1 LDHRILV
8 TLEDW
13 SGGYGTCFS
22 FLLLGGDVMSGLK
35 GRFDCFVGIDVS
47 KDKFDTYGI
56 TGDEAQLFQFSTT
69 MDRKGF
75 DKLKGHLATVSI
87 SSVLIGMEST
97 ASYHINLFSYLISE
111 GYNVIIINPLLIS
124 NYVKMQLRKTKTD
137 KKDAVVI
144 AQFLLANGDTLIQ
157 RATPALISDLRDLS
171 RQRESLVDE
180 MTFLKIE
187 IKRLLNLTFP
197 ELEHMTGIFTKSILK
212 LLQRYPSAFALR
224 DADLGQVSQMLIA
237 DSYGHKREAF
247 AAALIKAAHLSV
259 GTNSPAKETIL
270 KQKIMLL
277 LHLEDALHEITGMLI
292 EMSRKLMEEDI
303 NIMTSIKGIGDKTAA
318 NFLIEMGGDIN
329 RYDRS
334 GKIIAM
340 AGLDPAIY
348 QSGKHEGKGRIT
360 KRGNR
365 HLRRI
370 IWLMTTGVIHY
381 SDIFKAYYL
390 KRRKEGLPYKM
401 AVLATA
407 HKLIRVIYAMLTQRT
422 AFCPQL
428 NS

>member
-1 LDHRILV
+1 
-8 TLEDW
+8 
-13 SGGYGTCFS
+13 
-22 FLLLGGDVMSGLK
+22 MSGLK
-35 GRFDCFVGIDVS
+35 GSFKGFVGIDVS
-47 KDKFDTYGI
+47 KDKFDACGI
-56 TGDEAQLFQFSTT
+56 TGEESKLFQFSAT

-75 DKLKGHLATVSI
+75 DKLKGHLAAVSI

-97 ASYHINLFSYLISE
+97 ASYHVNLFSYLVSE
-111 GYNVIIINPLLIS
+111 GYKVLIINPLLIS

-144 AQFLLANGDTLIQ
+144 AQFLLVNGDTLIQ
-157 RATPALISDLRDLS
+157 RATPSLISDLRDLS

-180 MTFLKIE
+180 MTALKSG
-187 IKRLLNLTFP
+187 IKRLLNVTFP

-212 LLQRYPSAFALR
+212 LLQQYPSAFALR
-224 DADLGQVSQMLIA
+224 DANLGQLSQMLIA

-247 AAALIKAAHLSV
+247 AAEIIKAAHSSI
-259 GTNSPAKETIL
+259 GSKSPAKDMIL
-270 KQKIMLL
+270 KQKIALL
-277 LHLEDALHEITGMLI
+277 LHLEDALQEITGMLI
-292 EMSRKLMEEDI
+292 EMSRKLMEEEI
-303 NIMTSIKGIGDKTAA
+303 NIMTSIKGIGNKAAA

-329 RYDRS
+329 QYEHS

-340 AGLDPAIY
+340 AGLDPAVY

-365 HLRRI
+365 HLRKI
-370 IWLMTTGVIHY
+370 IWLMTTKVIQY
-381 SDIFKAYYL
+381 TDIFNVYYL

-407 HKLIRVIYAMLTQRT
+407 HKLIRVIYAMLTQRIT
-422 AFCPQL
+422 FCPQV

>member
-1 LDHRILV
+1 
-8 TLEDW
+8 
-13 SGGYGTCFS
+13 
-22 FLLLGGDVMSGLK
+22 MSGLK
-35 GRFDCFVGIDVS
+35 GSFDCFVGIDIS
-47 KDKFDTYGI
+47 KDKFDACGI
-56 TGDEAQLFQFSTT
+56 TREEAKLFQISAT

-75 DKLKGHLATVSI
+75 EKLKKHLAAVSI

-97 ASYHINLFSYLISE
+97 ASYHVNLFSYLASE
-111 GYNVIIINPLLIS
+111 GYRVILINPLLIS

-144 AQFLLANGDTLIQ
+144 AQFLVANGDTLIQ
-157 RATPALISDLRDLS
+157 RATPSLISDLRDLS

-180 MTFLKIE
+180 MTSLKIE
-187 IKRLLNLTFP
+187 IKQLLNITFP
-197 ELEHMTGIFTKSILK
+197 ELEHMVGIFTKSILK
-212 LLQRYPSAFALR
+212 LLQQYPSAFALR
-224 DADLGQVSQMLIA
+224 DADPGQLSQMLIA

-247 AAALIKAAHLSV
+247 AAALIKAAHSSV
-259 GTNSPAKETIL
+259 GTNSTAKEMII
-270 KQKIMLL
+270 KQKIALL
-277 LHLEDALHEITGMLI
+277 LHLEDALQEITAMLM
-292 EMSRKLMEEDI
+292 EMARKLMEEDI

-318 NFLIEMGGDIN
+318 NFLVEMGGDIN
-329 RYDRS
+329 QFERS

-340 AGLDPAIY
+340 AGLDPAVY
-348 QSGKHEGKGRIT
+348 QSGNHEGKGRIT

-370 IWLMTTGVIHY
+370 IWMMTTRVIQY
-381 SDIFKAYYL
+381 CDVFKAYYL
-390 KRRKEGLPYKM
+390 KRRKEGLPYKK

-422 AFCPQL
+422 TFCPQV

>member
-1 LDHRILV
+1 
-8 TLEDW
+8 
-13 SGGYGTCFS
+13 
-22 FLLLGGDVMSGLK
+22 MSGLK
-35 GRFDCFVGIDVS
+35 GSFDCFVGIDVS
-47 KDKFDTYGI
+47 KDKFDACGI
-56 TGDEAQLFQFSTT
+56 IGDEVKLFQFSAT

-75 DKLKGHLATVSI
+75 EKLKGHLAAVSI

-97 ASYHINLFSYLISE
+97 ASYYVNLFSYLVSE
-111 GYNVIIINPLLIS
+111 GYKVLLINPLLIS

-144 AQFLLANGDTLIQ
+144 AQFLLTNGDTLIQ
-157 RATPALISDLRDLS
+157 RATPSLISDHRDLS

-180 MTFLKIE
+180 MTALKSE
-187 IKRLLNLTFP
+187 IKRLLNITFP
-197 ELEHMTGIFTKSILK
+197 ELEHMAGIFTKSILK
-212 LLQRYPSAFALR
+212 LLQQYPSAFALR
-224 DADLGQVSQMLIA
+224 DANLGQLSQMLIA

-247 AAALIKAAHLSV
+247 AEALIKAAHSSI
-259 GTNSPAKETIL
+259 GTNSTAKDMIL
-270 KQKIMLL
+270 KQKIALL
-277 LHLEDALHEITGMLI
+277 LHLEDALQEITEMLI

-329 RYDRS
+329 QYERS
-334 GKIIAM
+334 GKVIAM
-340 AGLDPAIY
+340 AGLDPAVY
-348 QSGKHEGKGRIT
+348 QSGKHEGRGRIT

-370 IWLMTTGVIHY
+370 IWMMTTRVIQY
-381 SDIFKAYYL
+381 TDIFKVYYL
-390 KRRKEGLPYKM
+390 KRREEGLPYKM

-422 AFCPQL
+422 TFCPQV

>member
-1 LDHRILV
+1 
-8 TLEDW
+8 
-13 SGGYGTCFS
+13 
-22 FLLLGGDVMSGLK
+22 MSGLK
-35 GRFDCFVGIDVS
+35 GNGDSFVGIDVS
-47 KDKFDTYGI
+47 KDKFDACGI
-56 TGDEAQLFQFSTT
+56 TGDEAKLFQFSAT
-69 MDRKGF
+69 MDRQGF
-75 DKLKGHLATVSI
+75 EKLKGHLAAVSI

-97 ASYHINLFSYLISE
+97 ASYHVNLFSYLVSE
-111 GYNVIIINPLLIS
+111 GYKVILVNPLLIS

-144 AQFLLANGDTLIQ
+144 AQFLLTNGDTLIQ
-157 RATPALISDLRDLS
+157 RATPSLIADLRDLS

-180 MTFLKIE
+180 MTSLKIE
-187 IKRLLNLTFP
+187 IKQLLNIIFP
-197 ELEHMTGIFTKSILK
+197 ELEHMVGIFTKSILK
-212 LLQRYPSAFALR
+212 LLQKYPSAFALR
-224 DADLGQVSQMLIA
+224 DADLGQLSQMLIA
-237 DSYGHKREAF
+237 NSYGHKREAF
-247 AAALIKAAHLSV
+247 AAELIKAAHSSI
-259 GTNSPAKETIL
+259 GTKNPAKDMIL
-270 KQKIMLL
+270 KQKIALL
-277 LHLEDALHEITGMLI
+277 RHLEDALQEITGMLI

-329 RYDRS
+329 QYERS

-340 AGLDPAIY
+340 AGLDPAVY

-370 IWLMTTGVIHY
+370 IWLMTTKVIQY
-381 SDIFKAYYL
+381 TDIFNVYYL

-422 AFCPQL
+422 TFCPQV

>member
-1 LDHRILV
+1 
-8 TLEDW
+8 
-13 SGGYGTCFS
+13 
-22 FLLLGGDVMSGLK
+22 MSGLK
-35 GRFDCFVGIDVS
+35 GSFNGFVGIDVS
-47 KDKFDTYGI
+47 KDKFDACGI
-56 TGDEAQLFQFSTT
+56 TGDETKLFQFSTT
-69 MDRKGF
+69 MDRQGF
-75 DKLKGHLATVSI
+75 EKLKGHLAAVSI

-97 ASYHINLFSYLISE
+97 ASYHVNLFSYLVSE
-111 GYNVIIINPLLIS
+111 GYKVLLINPLLIS

-157 RATPALISDLRDLS
+157 RATPSLISDLRDLS

-180 MTFLKIE
+180 MTALKNE
-187 IKRLLNLTFP
+187 IKRLLNITFP
-197 ELEHMTGIFTKSILK
+197 ELEHMAGIFTKSILK
-212 LLQRYPSAFALR
+212 LLQQHPSAFALR
-224 DADLGQVSQMLIA
+224 SADLVQLSQMLIA

-247 AAALIKAAHLSV
+247 AAALIKAAHSSI
-259 GTNSPAKETIL
+259 GTNSTAKEMIL
-270 KQKIMLL
+270 KQKIALL
-277 LHLEDALHEITGMLI
+277 LHLENALQEITYMLI

-303 NIMTSIKGIGDKTAA
+303 TIMTSIKGIGDKTAA

-329 RYDRS
+329 QYERS

-340 AGLDPAIY
+340 AGLDPAVY

-370 IWLMTTGVIHY
+370 IWMMTTRVIHY
-381 SDIFKAYYL
+381 SDIFKVYYL

-422 AFCPQL
+422 SFCAQV

>member
-1 LDHRILV
+1 
-8 TLEDW
+8 
-13 SGGYGTCFS
+13 
-22 FLLLGGDVMSGLK
+22 MSGLK
-35 GRFDCFVGIDVS
+35 GNVNSFVGIDIS
-47 KDKFDTYGI
+47 KDKFDACGI
-56 TGDEAQLFQFSTT
+56 TGDEANLFQFSAT

-75 DKLKGHLATVSI
+75 EKLKGHLGAVSA

-97 ASYHINLFSYLISE
+97 ASYHVNLFSYLVSE
-111 GYNVIIINPLLIS
+111 GYRVILINPLLIS

-144 AQFLLANGDTLIQ
+144 ARFLLANGDTLIQ
-157 RATPALISDLRDLS
+157 RATPSLISDLRDLS

-180 MTFLKIE
+180 MTSLKIE
-187 IKRLLNLTFP
+187 IKQLLNITFP
-197 ELEHMTGIFTKSILK
+197 ELEHMVGIFTKSILN
-212 LLQRYPSAFALR
+212 LLQQYPSAFALR
-224 DADLGQVSQMLIA
+224 DADLDQLSQMLIA

-247 AAALIKAAHLSV
+247 AAALIKAAHSSI
-259 GTNSPAKETIL
+259 GINSTAKEMIL
-270 KQKIMLL
+270 KQKIALL
-277 LHLEDALHEITGMLI
+277 FHLEDALQEITGMLI
-292 EMSRKLMEEDI
+292 EMARKLMEEDI
-303 NIMTSIKGIGDKTAA
+303 NIMTSIKGIGDKTAT
-318 NFLIEMGGDIN
+318 NFLVEMGGDIN
-329 RYDRS
+329 QFERS

-340 AGLDPAIY
+340 AGLDPAVY

-370 IWLMTTGVIHY
+370 IWLMTTKVIQY
-381 SDIFKAYYL
+381 TDIFNAYYQ

-422 AFCPQL
+422 TFCPQM